1 MPYIEENRMTTPD
14 DDSFDSKQ
22 ALSDMAKYLYQ
33 QQEMLPKF
41 DLAMVITKLGN
52 LTSHNLVKPMFCL
65 IHKSQPIIHYHHWVF
80 LDMCR
85 KKDDEGP
92 CVRGTAGF
100 AYVGG
105 ACHVDDSRQ
114 KLNKAGIVEDSGGF
128 SGVIV
133 AAHEVG
139 HL

>member
-1 MPYIEENRMTTPD
+1 
-14 DDSFDSKQ
+14 
-22 ALSDMAKYLYQ
+22 
-33 QQEMLPKF
+33 
-41 DLAMVITKLGN
+41 
-52 LTSHNLVKPMFCL
+52 
-65 IHKSQPIIHYHHWVF
+65 
-80 LDMCR
+80 MCR
-85 KKDDEGP
+85 KKDDDGP

-105 ACHVDDSRQ
+105 ACHVDESRQ

>member
-1 MPYIEENRMTTPD
+1 MADGAGHLMLERPCFSIV
-14 DDSFDSKQ
+14 SFSP
-22 ALSDMAKYLYQ
+22 S
-33 QQEMLPKF
+33 
-41 DLAMVITKLGN
+41 
-52 LTSHNLVKPMFCL
+52 SSCHC
-65 IHKSQPIIHYHHWVF
+65 SS
-80 LDMCR
+80 DMCR
-85 KKDDEGP
+85 KKDDDGP